1 MEIKQPSGFSKRRD
15 ILKRLDVSVVA
26 VFVNT
31 KRMDV
36 CKIGRLTNSEITLSL
51 SIYKFIWPF

>member
-36 CKIGRLTNSEITLSL
+36 CKISTPTAV
-51 SIYKFIWPF
+51 